1 MGEAEGL
8 GLYRCLRDRDL
19 RREGLLVAEGRWLV
33 ERLLASSWPV
43 LSVACAPRFAEHFRR
58 LAGGR
63 CPVLI
68 TPEEELASVA
78 GFRFHRGVLAVGR
91 RPELPSLEAFL
102 SVLPGDAAGAL
113 VLCPQLTGEYNL
125 GSIVR
130 TAAAFGALGLA
141 AGSRCC
147 DPLSRRAL
155 KVSMGAAFS
164 LPLLALGDEERAA
177 TKLRRAGFQIVG
189 ASPSPRAS
197 PLGPFQPAA
206 RVAVV
211 FGEEAEGLGN
221 PWEARCDE
229 LLAIP
234 MSGGTDS
241 LNVAVAAGI
250 FLYSLG
256 GHGRKHLV
264 AHPV

>member
-8 GLYRCLRDRDL
+8 ELYRGLRDRDL

-33 ERLLASSWPV
+33 ERLLASGWPV

-58 LAGGR
+58 LAGER
-63 CPVLI
+63 CPVLV
-68 TPEEELASVA
+68 TGEEELASVA
-78 GFRFHRGVLAVGR
+78 GFPFHRGVLAAGR
-91 RPELPSLEAFL
+91 RPELQGLEAFL
-102 SVLPGDAAGAL
+102 GGRAGGTGAGTL
-113 VLCPQLTGEYNL
+113 VVCPQLTGEYNL

-141 AGSRCC
+141 VGSRCC

-155 KVSMGAAFS
+155 KVSMGAAFT
-164 LPLLALGDEERAA
+164 LPLVALGEEEQAA
-177 TKLRRAGFQIVG
+177 AKLRRAGFRIAG

-197 PLGPFQPAA
+197 PLDSFRPPARLA
-206 RVAVV
+206 IVL
-211 FGEEAEGLGN
+211 GEEAEGLGN
-221 PWEARCDE
+221 PWEGRCDE

-234 MSGGTDS
+234 MPGGTDS

-250 FLYSLG
+250 FLYALC
-256 GHGRKHLV
+256 GRGK
-264 AHPV
+264 

>member
-8 GLYRCLRDRDL
+8 ALYRNLRDRDL

-33 ERLLASSWPV
+33 ERLLASGWPV

-58 LAGGR
+58 LAGER
-63 CPVLI
+63 CPVLVAGQ
-68 TPEEELASVA
+68 EELASVA
-78 GFRFHRGVLAVGR
+78 GFPFHRGVLAAGR
-91 RPELPSLEAFL
+91 RPELPGLEAFL
-102 SVLPGDAAGAL
+102 SVLPGNASGTL
-113 VLCPQLTGEYNL
+113 VVCPQLTGEYNL

-130 TAAAFGALGLA
+130 SAAAFGALGLA
-141 AGSRCC
+141 LGSRCC

-164 LPLLALGDEERAA
+164 LPLIALGEEEPAA
-177 TKLRRAGFQIVG
+177 AALHRSGYRIVG
-189 ASPSPRAS
+189 ASPSTRAR
-197 PLGPFQPAA
+197 PLGSFRRPA
-206 RVAVV
+206 RLAVV
-211 FGEEAEGLGN
+211 LGEEAEGLGG

-234 MSGGTDS
+234 MPGGTDS

-250 FLYSLG
+250 FLYSLCG
-256 GHGRKHLV
+256 PGK
-264 AHPV
+264 